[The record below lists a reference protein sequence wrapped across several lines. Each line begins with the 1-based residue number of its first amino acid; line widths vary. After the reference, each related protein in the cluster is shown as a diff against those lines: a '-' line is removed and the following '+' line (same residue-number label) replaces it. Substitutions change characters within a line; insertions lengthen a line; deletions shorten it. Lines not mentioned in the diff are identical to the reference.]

1 VTLIIQ
7 CHNPEDFN
15 LKHHCHESLKIL
27 SYICITTELM
37 SLSKFFVVKYCGIY
51 EVFVT
56 LKVMIHYEF
65 VTMFHSLHCSML
77 NTVYCLELFS
87 MCDIWGASP
96 NANFK

>member
-1 VTLIIQ
+1 
-7 CHNPEDFN
+7 
-15 LKHHCHESLKIL
+15 
-27 SYICITTELM
+27 M

-96 NANFK
+96 NANFKWLVAIILTDILLWILFTILVAEVK